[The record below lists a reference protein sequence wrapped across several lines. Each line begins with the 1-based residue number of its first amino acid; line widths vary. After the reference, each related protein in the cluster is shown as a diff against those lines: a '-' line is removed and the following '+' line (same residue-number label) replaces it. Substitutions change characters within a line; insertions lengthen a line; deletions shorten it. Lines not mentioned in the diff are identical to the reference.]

1 MKLKMTIK
9 ITEHDEIHAGK
20 MNDWIQFWSEGTDYN
35 MKIYIY
41 IYIRYVRPHRHV
53 PEKNEFAI
61 SPQGLRLKFPIF
73 DRGEQAV
80 SRAGSLA
87 PIF

>member
-1 MKLKMTIK
+1 MMRFTQEKWMT
-9 ITEHDEIHAGK
+9 E
-20 MNDWIQFWSEGTDYN
+20 FSSEV
-35 MKIYIY
+35 KELIIIWKYIY

>member
-1 MKLKMTIK
+1 
-9 ITEHDEIHAGK
+9 
-20 MNDWIQFWSEGTDYN
+20 
-35 MKIYIY
+35 MKILYIY

-80 SRAGSLA
+80 TRAGSLA